1 MSEETKTQPS
11 CVLRL
16 FGADVL
22 AVRQAAGAFPPR
34 WGLSA
39 QCISRGGETLV
50 ALRAKKPAG
59 LRKGE
64 GSLRACFPSE
74 FYGKG
79 GEGLAAALV
88 HTMEKHH
95 RLLVCADA
103 QAGALV
109 SQRLKDLPGA
119 DKVFDFGAMSYG
131 DPVAAQKIAALAA
144 RRQAGEAPLD
154 KALAQVRAAQRVVGA
169 ELAAACLPQ
178 EESTVLLLGSR
189 KGCWMRTVRQE
200 ENPGLWL
207 LDMARRAAA
216 GLQQAEGT
224 RWQTYRGGRRRC
236 AKVMEPASM
245 TPAPPAGK
253 GQARRRARRI
263 WRVLAVLAAA
273 AVVLLAAA
281 WQLTGGN
288 LSMLPRVLGL
298 QRLPHTGAW
307 LV

>member
-1 MSEETKTQPS
+1 MPS
-11 CVLRL
+11 VS
-16 FGADVL
+16 
-22 AVRQAAGAFPPR
+22 AGA
-34 WGLSA
+34 
-39 QCISRGGETLV
+39 GETLV
-50 ALRAKKPAG
+50 PCGQKSLPG

-131 DPVAAQKIAALAA
+131 GPGCCPEDRCAGSPAAGG
-144 RRQAGEAPLD
+144 RSSAGQGAGPGPCSP
-154 KALAQVRAAQRVVGA
+154 AGGGA

-178 EESTVLLLGSR
+178 GESTVLLLGSR

-207 LDMARRAAA
+207 LDMARQGCCGLAA
-216 GLQQAEGT
+216 G
-224 RWQTYRGGRRRC
+224 
-236 AKVMEPASM
+236 
-245 TPAPPAGK
+245 
-253 GQARRRARRI
+253 
-263 WRVLAVLAAA
+263 
-273 AVVLLAAA
+273 
-281 WQLTGGN
+281 
-288 LSMLPRVLGL
+288 
-298 QRLPHTGAW
+298 
-307 LV
+307 

>member
-1 MSEETKTQPS
+1 MTEETKTQPS

-16 FGADVL
+16 FGADAL

-88 HTMEKHH
+88 RTLEKHR

-103 QAGALV
+103 QAGELV
-109 SQRLKDLPGA
+109 GQRLQGLPGA
-119 DKVFDFGAMSYG
+119 DKVFDFGAMSYNNA
-131 DPVAAQKIAALAA
+131 PAAQKIAALAA
-144 RRQAGEAPLD
+144 RRQAGEDPLD

-169 ELAAACLPQ
+169 ELAAGCLPQ
-178 EESTVLLLGSR
+178 GESTLLLLGSR
-189 KGCWMRTVRQE
+189 KGCWVRTVRPE
-200 ENPGLWL
+200 DNPGLWL
-207 LDMARRAAA
+207 LDMTRRAAA
-216 GLQQAEGT
+216 GLQQAPGT
-224 RWQTYRGGRRRC
+224 RWQSYRAMRRRRTP
-236 AKVMEPASM
+236 VMEPAALA
-245 TPAPPAGK
+245 PAPAKP
-253 GQARRRARRI
+253 RRRGHRLWKGLAL
-263 WRVLAVLAAA
+263 LAVLAALA
-273 AVVLLAAA
+273 LAAA

-288 LSMLPRVLGL
+288 LTALPKVLGL
-298 QRLPHTGAW
+298 RPTPHTGAW

>member
-1 MSEETKTQPS
+1 MTEETKTQPS

-16 FGADVL
+16 FGADAL

-74 FYGKG
+74 IYGKG

-88 HTMEKHH
+88 RTLEKHR

-103 QAGALV
+103 RAGELV
-109 SQRLKDLPGA
+109 GQRLRGLPGA
-119 DKVFDFGAMSYG
+119 DKVFDFGSMSYG
-131 DPVAAQKIAALAA
+131 DPAAAQKIALLAA
-144 RRQAGEAPLD
+144 RRQTGEDPVD

-169 ELAAACLPQ
+169 ELAAGCLPQ
-178 EESTVLLLGSR
+178 GESTLLLLGSR
-189 KGCWMRTVRQE
+189 KGCWLRTVCPE
-200 ENPGLWL
+200 DNPGLWL
-207 LDMARRAAA
+207 LDMVRRAAA
-216 GLQQAEGT
+216 GLDQAPGT
-224 RWQTYRGGRRRC
+224 RWQSWRSLRRRPR
-236 AKVMEPASM
+236 AVMEPAALA
-245 TPAPPAGK
+245 PAPPAPRP
-253 GQARRRARRI
+253 RRRRSHRGLV
-263 WRVLAVLAAA
+263 VLALLAAA
-273 AVVLLAAA
+273 ALAVA
-281 WQLTGGN
+281 WQLTGGR
-288 LSMLPRVLGL
+288 LSALPEVLGL
-298 QRLPHTGAW
+298 RTVPHTGAW

>member
-1 MSEETKTQPS
+1 
-11 CVLRL
+11 
-16 FGADVL
+16 
-22 AVRQAAGAFPPR
+22 
-34 WGLSA
+34 
-39 QCISRGGETLV
+39 
-50 ALRAKKPAG
+50 
-59 LRKGE
+59 
-64 GSLRACFPSE
+64 
-74 FYGKG
+74 
-79 GEGLAAALV
+79 
-88 HTMEKHH
+88 
-95 RLLVCADA
+95 
-103 QAGALV
+103 
-109 SQRLKDLPGA
+109 
-119 DKVFDFGAMSYG
+119 
-131 DPVAAQKIAALAA
+131 
-144 RRQAGEAPLD
+144 
-154 KALAQVRAAQRVVGA
+154 
-169 ELAAACLPQ
+169 
-178 EESTVLLLGSR
+178 
-189 KGCWMRTVRQE
+189 MRTVRQE
-200 ENPGLWL
+200 DNPGLWL

-253 GQARRRARRI
+253 GQARRRVRRI